1 MSTRR
6 PSWRASE
13 VVIITG
19 DDLEEYLSE
28 KGQIKKACDLY
39 NWDVRQLVAVVSIR
53 SKNFLGNVLILYM
66 LISKGEAHMF
76 SRD

>member
-28 KGQIKKACDLY
+28 KEQIKKACDLY
-39 NWDVRQLVAVVSIR
+39 NWDVRQLVAVV
-53 SKNFLGNVLILYM
+53 
-66 LISKGEAHMF
+66 
-76 SRD
+76 